1 MTNYNLQRF
10 LDAQESS
17 GFGSYKQAVN
27 EIQKGKKL
35 SHWIWYVFP
44 TLRQNGQDSIN
55 EKKYGLVNFEE
66 AKAYYG
72 HSKLRER
79 LENVSDLL
87 LQSEMKSIGE
97 IFGVTDSTRVKS
109 CMTLFYIVSKNTLFL
124 NVLKKYFHA
133 RPCQQTLFALNMSA
147 QDWQVIASQSI
158 QKQEIS
164 ERSYRQSSKEV
175 KASKKHHLNYAKV
188 FVGLFVFLILLAS
201 GYWGLQFIKQNLEQ
215 NPIVE
220 NIEKSNIPVSLIL
233 TTADDV
239 PLTTT
244 DLKRFSIRLET
255 VKGQASLKLDTVGNK
270 PIEVWTSDNIEDLK
284 VIVKVE
290 GCTVGNKTIKQDGKI
305 MISDDAKVFAK
316 LQVYYSDLCI
326 FEELA
331 WYSSVKRKIAEQK
344 YPRYIERINKV
355 HNKSFKNFLLAKLKV
370 IGKD

>member
-72 HSKLRER
+72 HSELRER

-87 LQSEMKSIGE
+87 LQSEMKSIGD

-109 CMTLFYIVSKNTLFL
+109 CMTLFYIVSKNILFL

-147 QDWQVIASQSI
+147 QDWQVIVSQSV
-158 QKQEIS
+158 QAQDALDKF
-164 ERSYRQSSKEV
+164 YRKSSKEV
-175 KASKKHHLNYAKV
+175 KTSKKHHLNYVKA
-188 FVGLFVFLILLAS
+188 FVVLFVLFILFAS
-201 GYWGLQFIKQNLEQ
+201 GFWGLQFIKQNLEQ
-215 NPIVE
+215 KPIVE
-220 NIEKSNIPVSLIL
+220 NIDKSNIPVSLIL
-233 TTADDV
+233 TTSDDV
-239 PLTTT
+239 PLTTA
-244 DLKRFSIRLET
+244 DLQRFSIHLET
-255 VKGQASLKLDTVGNK
+255 IKGQASLKLDAVGNK
-270 PIEVWTSDNIEDLK
+270 PIEVWTSDNIEDLQ

-290 GCTVGNKTIKQDGKI
+290 GCTVGNKTIKHDGKT

-355 HNKSFKNFLLAKLKV
+355 HNESFKNFLLAKLKV

>member
-55 EKKYGLVNFEE
+55 EKKYRLVNFEE

-72 HSKLRER
+72 HSELRER

-87 LQSEMKSIGE
+87 LQSEMKSIGD

-109 CMTLFYIVSKNTLFL
+109 CMTLFYIVSKNILFL

-158 QKQEIS
+158 QAKDAS
-164 ERSYRQSSKEV
+164 EKLCRQSSEAV
-175 KASKKHHLNYAKV
+175 KTSKKHSLNYAKV
-188 FVGLFVFLILLAS
+188 IIALFGILILFVS
-201 GYWGLQFIKQNLEQ
+201 GYWGVQFIKQNFEQ

-220 NIEKSNIPVSLIL
+220 NIENSNIPVSLIL

-239 PLTTT
+239 PLTTI
-244 DLKRFSIRLET
+244 DLQRFSIRLET
-255 VKGQASLKLDTVGNK
+255 IKGQASLKLDSVGNK
-270 PIEVWTSDNIEDLK
+270 PIEVWVNDNVDDLQIIIK
-284 VIVKVE
+284 VD
-290 GCTVGNKTIKQDGKI
+290 GCTVGNKTIKQNGKI
-305 MISDDAKVFAK
+305 MISDDAKSFAK
-316 LQVYYSDLCI
+316 LQVNYSDLGI
-326 FEELA
+326 YEELA

-344 YPRYIERINKV
+344 YPRYVERISQVN
-355 HNKSFKNFLLAKLKV
+355 NKSFKNFLLAKLNV

>member
-1 MTNYNLQRF
+1 MINYNLQRY
-10 LDAQESS
+10 LDAQKHS
-17 GFGSYKQAVN
+17 GFGSYEQAIN
-27 EIQKGKKL
+27 EIKKGKKL

-44 TLRQNGQDSIN
+44 TLLLKDQDSIN
-55 EKKYGLVNFEE
+55 EKKYGIVNFEE

-97 IFGVTDSTRVKS
+97 IFGVTDSARVKS

-164 ERSYRQSSKEV
+164 EGSYRQSSQEV

-255 VKGQASLKLDTVGNK
+255 VNGQASLKLDTVGNK
-270 PIEVWTSDNIEDLK
+270 PIEVWTSDNIEDLQ

-290 GCTVGNKTIKQDGKI
+290 GCTVGNKTIKQNGKT

-331 WYSSVKRKIAEQK
+331 WYSSVKRKITEQK
-344 YPRYIERINKV
+344 YYRYIERISNI
-355 HNKSFKNFLLAKLKV
+355 HNESFKNFLLEKLKI
-370 IGKD
+370 IGKG

>member
-1 MTNYNLQRF
+1 MKDYNLQRF

-44 TLRQNGQDSIN
+44 ILRLNGQDSIN
-55 EKKYGLVNFEE
+55 EKKYGLVNLEE

-72 HSKLRER
+72 HLKLRER

-97 IFGVTDSTRVKS
+97 MFGVTDSTRVKS

-158 QKQEIS
+158 QTQDALEK
-164 ERSYRQSSKEV
+164 SYRQSSKEV

-188 FVGLFVFLILLAS
+188 FVVLFVLFILFAS
-201 GYWGLQFIKQNLEQ
+201 VYWGLQFIKQNFEQ
-215 NPIVE
+215 SPVSE
-220 NIEKSNIPVSLIL
+220 NIEKSNVPLSLIL

-239 PLTTT
+239 PLTTA
-244 DLKRFSIRLET
+244 DLQRFSIRLEIT
-255 VKGQASLKLDTVGNK
+255 SGQASLKLDTIGNK
-270 PIEVWTSDNIEDLK
+270 PIEVLGEDNIEDLQ
-284 VIVKVE
+284 VSVKVD
-290 GCTVGNKTIKQDGKI
+290 GCTVGNKTIKQNGKI
-305 MISDDAKVFAK
+305 MISDDAKAFAK
-316 LQVYYSDLCI
+316 LQVNYSDLCI

-344 YPRYIERINKV
+344 YSRYIERINRV
-355 HNKSFKNFLLAKLKV
+355 HNDSFKNFLLAKLKV